1 MSLSAR
7 NLQKSFKGKET
18 VRDVSLYVNRGEV
31 VGLFGPNGAGKTSCF
46 LMIAG
51 LLKPDQGKIFLQD
64 NEVTYWPLY
73 RKARVGMRYLPQEA
87 CIFRGM
93 SVEDNLMCALEIA
106 EPRPAYRR
114 EQLEAL
120 IQEFHLDNI
129 RHSPALVLSGGERRR
144 VEIARALVGSP
155 SFILLDEPLAG
166 IDPKSIE
173 EIRDLIHHLV
183 KRNMG
188 ILVTDHNVKDMLR
201 IVHRAYVMDQ
211 GRVIQEG
218 SPDVIARDPKVR
230 EIYLG
235 ESFLW

>member
-1 MSLSAR
+1 MSLFAH
-7 NLQKSFKGKET
+7 NLQKSFKGKEI
-18 VRDVSLYVNRGEV
+18 VRDVSLHIQRGEV

-64 NEVTYWPLY
+64 TEVTYWPLY

-106 EPRPAYRR
+106 EPRPDRR
-114 EQLEAL
+114 KEQLEAL
-120 IQEFHLDNI
+120 IEEFHLDNI
-129 RHSPALVLSGGERRR
+129 RHSSALVLSGGERRR

-173 EIRDLIHHLV
+173 EIKDLIHHLV

-211 GRVIQEG
+211 GQVIQEG
-218 SPDVIARDPKVR
+218 TPDVIACDPKVR

-235 ESFLW
+235 DSFLW